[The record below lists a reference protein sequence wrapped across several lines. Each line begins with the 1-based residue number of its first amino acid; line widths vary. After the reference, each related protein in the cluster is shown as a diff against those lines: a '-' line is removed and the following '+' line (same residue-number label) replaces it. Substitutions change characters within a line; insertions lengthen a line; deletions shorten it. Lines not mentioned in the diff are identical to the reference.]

1 MVGMLTACRHL
12 YTHAHTHTQQ
22 YASSWVVY
30 CLCHTVL
37 VQAHSHNHVYY
48 KRAGR
53 VGRIH
58 GTKKKFVLVP
68 KTGLWL
74 VPMMAPLA
82 CATVLEDS
90 GLPDRHAQLWCSSL
104 LARSHPAS
112 FAVPFPA
119 LHSAQTASRWKLR
132 LP

>member
-1 MVGMLTACRHL
+1 MRNNGRD
-12 YTHAHTHTQQ
+12 AHSLQAPVHTCTHTQQ

-30 CLCHTVL
+30 CLCHTIL
-37 VQAHSHNHVYY
+37 VQAHSHNRVYY

-53 VGRIH
+53 VGRIR

-82 CATVLEDS
+82 CVTVLDS
-90 GLPDRHAQLWCSSL
+90 PRG
-104 LARSHPAS
+104 
-112 FAVPFPA
+112 
-119 LHSAQTASRWKLR
+119 LR
-132 LP
+132 LA